1 MTTTSWIRSLDRDLA
16 SAGFGATKPFRRA
29 TSDKPCHDRKTGAID
44 GGFGNPMRAHPVGR
58 PGLSTQQPVDRIPM
72 NHSWLRNSR
81 TPSVA
86 PTDRRNRRRN
96 GRPIVVERRPL
107 AKLLPYARNAR
118 THSDAQIAAI
128 AASIKEWGWTMP
140 LLVDES
146 GGLIA
151 GHGRVMAAHLLRL
164 TEAPVMVV
172 IGYIFAMMWH
182 RAARRASTS
191 PLVSDT
197 ALRG

>member
-1 MTTTSWIRSLDRDLA
+1 MAAKLK
-16 SAGFGATKPFRRA
+16 KPKPGTRA
-29 TSDKPCHDRKTGAID
+29 KPQQAPQWPADK
-44 GGFGNPMRAHPVGR
+44 
-58 PGLSTQQPVDRIPM
+58 
-72 NHSWLRNSR
+72 
-81 TPSVA
+81 
-86 PTDRRNRRRN
+86 
-96 GRPIVVERRPL
+96 VERRPI

-146 GGLIA
+146 DGLIA
-151 GHGRVMAAHLLRL
+151 GHGRVLAAHLLRL